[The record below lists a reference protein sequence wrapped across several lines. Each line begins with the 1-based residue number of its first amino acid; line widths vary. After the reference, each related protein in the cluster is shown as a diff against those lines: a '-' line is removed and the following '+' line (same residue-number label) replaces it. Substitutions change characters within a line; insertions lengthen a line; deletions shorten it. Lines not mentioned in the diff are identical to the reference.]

1 MSEIKWMARAGPVAA
16 LIEEFARGFIAIGWH
31 ELGDLSAVTSQ
42 EEIRER
48 YNSAYPDEKSG
59 KVGYAVAMIYKFRC
73 NLEVDQ
79 KVVTYDSQSREYL
92 IGSLSSDYYYDT
104 DEIPD
109 YPHLRKVDWQ
119 SVHVSRDLL
128 STSSKN
134 TLGGIATLFSVNEEV
149 SLDLLSHLDKPS
161 TPESSEV
168 DDNGL
173 DQIREDTVARTHELI
188 KDKLLRLTADDME
201 QLAAAILRAMGYKTR
216 VMPKGPDR
224 GVDVHAS
231 PDGLGL
237 EEPRIK
243 VQVKHRSGT
252 SIGSEDIRCFLGGLR
267 AGDKALYISS
277 GGFTREAKY
286 EADRSIIP
294 LTLLG
299 LDELAS
305 LIVSHYES
313 FDIEGRV
320 LMPLVKV
327 FFPAE

>member
-1 MSEIKWMARAGPVAA
+1 MSEIKWMVRAGPGAD

-31 ELGDLSAVTSQ
+31 ELGDLSTVTSQ

-59 KVGYAVAMIYKFRC
+59 KVGNAVAMIYKFRC
-73 NLEVDQ
+73 KLEVDQ

-109 YPHLRKVDWQ
+109 YPHLRRVDWQ

-161 TPESSEV
+161 TPESPEV

-188 KDKLLRLTADDME
+188 KDKLLRLAADDME

-252 SIGSEDIRCFLGGLR
+252 SIGSEDIRCFLGGLSVIYQQR
-267 AGDKALYISS
+267 RLYTGSQI
-277 GGFTREAKY
+277 
-286 EADRSIIP
+286 
-294 LTLLG
+294 
-299 LDELAS
+299 
-305 LIVSHYES
+305 
-313 FDIEGRV
+313 
-320 LMPLVKV
+320 
-327 FFPAE
+327 

>member
-73 NLEVDQ
+73 KLEVDQ

-149 SLDLLSHLDKPS
+149 STELLSHLGEPT
-161 TPESSEV
+161 TPENS
-168 DDNGL
+168 
-173 DQIREDTVARTHELI
+173 
-188 KDKLLRLTADDME
+188 
-201 QLAAAILRAMGYKTR
+201 
-216 VMPKGPDR
+216 
-224 GVDVHAS
+224 
-231 PDGLGL
+231 
-237 EEPRIK
+237 
-243 VQVKHRSGT
+243 
-252 SIGSEDIRCFLGGLR
+252 
-267 AGDKALYISS
+267 
-277 GGFTREAKY
+277 
-286 EADRSIIP
+286 
-294 LTLLG
+294 
-299 LDELAS
+299 
-305 LIVSHYES
+305 
-313 FDIEGRV
+313 
-320 LMPLVKV
+320 
-327 FFPAE
+327 